1 MTLRRKL
8 EPGWQ
13 SNDSEQKTE
22 PYRCLI
28 RVLFGVYS
36 VSSPYL
42 VRNYPVT
49 HGRCNAKVLVRRK
62 RCNSTPRCSL

>member
-28 RVLFGVYS
+28 RVLFGV
-36 VSSPYL
+36 
-42 VRNYPVT
+42 
-49 HGRCNAKVLVRRK
+49 
-62 RCNSTPRCSL
+62 